1 MKFIPLIFS
10 LLIILADCTAQKKQ
24 GTSVSNNQETQNQNR
39 TGSQAVIGDQPARKD
54 SFGETK
60 IIPGAERISVYLP
73 LIKGKRI
80 GIFANQTSMVGH
92 THLVDTL
99 KKLGVNIKVIFGPEH
114 GFRGTAD
121 AGEKVG
127 NYVDEKT
134 GIPVVSLYGGKSKPD
149 ENDLKNIDVLIFD
162 LQDVGCRFYTYINSM
177 QDFLE
182 TALENHK
189 PLLLLDRPN
198 PNGFYVDGPVL
209 DPKFKSGV
217 GRQPIPIVY
226 GMTIG
231 EYARML
237 CGERW
242 LTEKANEINA
252 FNITTEETVD
262 TPFHFLVIKCE
273 NYTHHSKYILP
284 VRPSPNLP
292 ETQAVYLY
300 PSTCLFEGTA
310 LSEGRGTEKPFEY
323 IGHPLLPKNM
333 FSFTPNPNE
342 GAKSSKHYGE
352 VCYGWNFGGT
362 LEEVLKRTDAR
373 IQLKWIIGAYQI
385 FPGKDSFFL
394 KTNSFNRLAG
404 NDILMQQVKDGKS
417 EDEIRKSWEPGLIQ
431 FKAIRKKY
439 LLYPDFE

>member
-1 MKFIPLIFS
+1 MINMKFIS
-10 LLIILADCTAQKKQ
+10 LLCFLFIILSNCNAQKRQ
-24 GTSVSNNQETQNQNR
+24 PTTNSPSERTPSEPPESNNQK
-39 TGSQAVIGDQPARKD
+39 PATR
-54 SFGETK
+54 
-60 IIPGAERISVYLP
+60 IIPGAERINVYLP
-73 LIKGKRI
+73 MIKGKRV

-99 KKLGVNIKVIFGPEH
+99 KKLGVDIKVIFGPEH
-114 GFRGTAD
+114 GFRGIAD

-134 GIPVVSLYGGKSKPD
+134 GIQVVSLYGAKSKPD
-149 ENDLKNIDVLIFD
+149 ENDLKDIDILIFD

-177 QDFLE
+177 QSFLE
-182 TALENHK
+182 AALENHK

-217 GRQPIPIVY
+217 GKQPIPIVY
-226 GMTIG
+226 GMTMG
-231 EYARML
+231 EYARLL
-237 CGERW
+237 CGEKW
-242 LTEKANEINA
+242 LTEKANQINA
-252 FNITTEETVD
+252 YNITTKETAD

-273 NYTHHSKYILP
+273 NYTHNSIYTLP

-292 ETQAVYLY
+292 EMAAIYLY
-300 PSTCLFEGTA
+300 PTTCLFEGTA

-352 VCYGWNFGGT
+352 VCYGWNFGGSPG
-362 LEEVLKRTDAR
+362 EVLKKTGKE
-373 IQLKWIIGAYQI
+373 IQLKWIMDAYKI

-404 NDILMQQVKDGKS
+404 NDILMQQIKDGKS
-417 EDEIRKSWEPGLIQ
+417 EEEIRKSWEPGLTQ

-439 LLYPDFE
+439 LLYADFE